1 MSDQQ
6 RAIGLEDL
14 QKCFRMPEKDVAKS
28 LGERAWMWP
37 SLRALSSSV
46 MPSART
52 LLRRW
57 GLALSARTAWQAS
70 ASHRSRRSAAIM
82 ESFVGPTARCHCKR
96 AYLRACP
103 SARHV
108 YRFAPPSSQHILRS
122 SADRRVLETFDH
134 QMKSLDRKMLT
145 IKELKETRAIQI
157 MDLHMDCPSSQ
168 SEASTPITGSSSVSP
183 VPQHCVAGLR
193 EEARSDA
200 DQPGKDKDS
209 DNDVKNSLSLSH
221 VMLEQIHAGEDLCL
235 SQKFTEGS
243 GAHMSAL
250 SASPACAASQDSAR
264 HSVQHMGAPRH
275 IIEAIPATLRP
286 RPHLKAAPTSK
297 VARNEPAKL
306 ALEAIDAAGM
316 TSTSP
321 SHQSDEE
328 LIAMLAGCATRHAS
342 SAPSEPAPA
351 VQIRARIFAQL
362 CLCVH

>member
-235 SQKFTEGS
+235 SLNS

-250 SASPACAASQDSAR
+250 SASPACAASQGSAR
-264 HSVQHMGAPRH
+264 HPVQHMGAPRH
-275 IIEAIPATLRP
+275 VVEAIPATLRP
-286 RPHLKAAPTSK
+286 QPRLTAAPTPK
-297 VARNEPAKL
+297 VVRNEPAKL
-306 ALEAIDAAGM
+306 AFEAIDAAGM
-316 TSTSP
+316 TSISP

-328 LIAMLAGCATRHAS
+328 LIAMLAGCATRPAS
-342 SAPSEPAPA
+342 SAPSEPAPT
-351 VQIRARIFAQL
+351 VQIRARICSAMSMCTL
-362 CLCVH
+362 GMS